1 MDKFISAL
9 ANGAKEKN
17 VRDNERA
24 AVRDMLERGIIY
36 PTFKHGEQ
44 VYKLCS
50 NVNVNKVNKKYE
62 FEVVPNRYIAVVFDY
77 DDIFECSSRDKRA
90 PDIYCLTYALN
101 PEEEIVK
108 YFNLGDKV
116 RVKVIARGSD
126 IGNEGLSVRL
136 PRSEEDFYK
145 LEKSPCI
152 TTGLAEGAKSK
163 NTANLTFDEPINGYF
178 VEGRKALIVN
188 NKIYY
193 NFRDIDAV
201 SKVYCLELNNNNKY
215 VLNEKCVKKIIG
227 R

>member
-1 MDKFISAL
+1 MEKFISSL
-9 ANGAKEKN
+9 ENGAKEKN
-17 VRDNERA
+17 IRDNERT
-24 AVRDMLERGIIY
+24 AVRDMLDKGIIY

-44 VYKLCS
+44 IYKLCN
-50 NVNVNKVNKKYE
+50 NVKLSKVNKKYE

-77 DDIFECSSRDKRA
+77 NDIFECVSKDKKA

-101 PEEEIVK
+101 PEEDSVR

-126 IGNEGLSVRL
+126 IGNEGLMVKL
-136 PRSEEDFYK
+136 PRSEEEFYS

-152 TTGLAEGAKSK
+152 TTGLAEGAKPK
-163 NTANLTFDEPINGYF
+163 NTANLKFEEPINGCF

-201 SKVYCLELNNNNKY
+201 SKVYSLDLKNDNY
-215 VLNEKCVKKIIG
+215 ILNEKCEKKIIG

>member
-1 MDKFISAL
+1 MERFISAL
-9 ANGAKEKN
+9 ENGAKEKN

-24 AVRDMLERGIIY
+24 AVRAMLEKGIIY

-44 VYKLCS
+44 VYKLCN
-50 NVNVNKVNKKYE
+50 NVKMSKVNKKHE

-77 DDIFECSSRDKRA
+77 DEIFECTSKDKKA
-90 PDIYCLTYALN
+90 PEIYCLTYALN
-101 PEEEIVK
+101 PEEEMVR

-126 IGNEGLSVRL
+126 IGNEGLAVRL

-145 LEKSPCI
+145 LEKAPCI
-152 TTGLAEGAKSK
+152 TTGLAEGAKPK
-163 NTANLTFDEPINGYF
+163 NTANLKFEEPINGVF

-201 SKVYCLELNNNNKY
+201 SKVYCLEEKNNVYILND
-215 VLNEKCVKKIIG
+215 KCEKKIIG